1 MVGQARDLR
10 VVAGCESQ
18 RSSRL
23 VPALLHLTYWRRLL
37 GVFGWF
43 GGGRAAVAAGNA
55 TASCA
60 STPDGA
66 GLDGS
71 TMTTASAAGRAGC
84 GQARWRTRWTPKLD
98 ILRLTTRGKAPS
110 RRMGSSCSA

>member
-37 GVFGWF
+37 VTMSRMVVPGWRPVPGVNVRRAWVPSNPRKHE
-43 GGGRAAVAAGNA
+43 GGP
-55 TASCA
+55 
-60 STPDGA
+60 TPV
-66 GLDGS
+66 
-71 TMTTASAAGRAGC
+71 AGRGSPT
-84 GQARWRTRWTPKLD
+84 GR
-98 ILRLTTRGKAPS
+98 LRAEIDQLFASDRELAS
-110 RRMGSSCSA
+110 IM